1 MISMQQVI
9 AELPSL
15 SRAERRELS
24 LRLLELDCS
33 SDEAEDLAACE
44 HFADLGFAMLDEM
57 EAKTESK

>member
-1 MISMQQVI
+1 MISMQQVM

-33 SDEAEDLAACE
+33 SGEAEDLASCE
-44 HFADLGFAMLDEM
+44 HSAVLGFAMLDEM
-57 EAKTESK
+57 EAKAESK